1 MARLALPK
9 RTIVV
14 PQPLKGVR
22 HGFVPDELLS
32 PIKPYGRLY
41 TEAAVAWEAMRRAAR
56 ADGVVLKPT
65 GIGDTYRSYEM
76 QARAFMQRYQR
87 EPIVGAST
95 RTWDGVKWYKKSEK
109 LADLA
114 APGKSWH
121 NLGLACDV
129 ANASGIIL
137 DWLMTHEID
146 YGFCHEMDRE
156 PWHIVFFAQTA
167 NKA

>member
-1 MARLALPK
+1 MSRLALPK
-9 RTIVV
+9 RKVVV
-14 PQPLKGVR
+14 PKPLRGIR
-22 HGFVPDELLS
+22 HGFVPDEMLVAV
-32 PIKPYGRLY
+32 KPYGKLY
-41 TEAAVAWEAMRRAAR
+41 VEAAAAWEAMRLAAR

-65 GIGDTYRSYEM
+65 SSYDTYRSYDM
-76 QARAFMQRYQR
+76 QARAFLQRYQR

-129 ANASGIIL
+129 ARASGTIL
-137 DWLMTHEID
+137 DWLMAHELNF
-146 YGFCHEMDRE
+146 GFCHELDSE
-156 PWHIVFFAQTA
+156 PWHIVFYATA
-167 NKA
+167 TKKA

>member
-1 MARLALPK
+1 MARPALPK
-9 RTIVV
+9 RKVVV
-14 PQPLKGVR
+14 PKPLRGVKY
-22 HGFVPDELLS
+22 GFVPDELLA
-32 PIKPYGRLY
+32 PIRPYGRLY

-65 GIGDTYRSYEM
+65 STADTYRSYEM
-76 QARAFMQRYQR
+76 QRRSFMQRYQL
-87 EPIVGAST
+87 EPIPGAST
-95 RTWDGVKWYKKSEK
+95 RTWDGVKWYKRSEK

-137 DWLMTHEID
+137 DWLMANELD
-146 YGFCHEMDRE
+146 FGWCHEMDRE
-156 PWHIVFFAQTA
+156 PWHIVFFAGNA
-167 NKA
+167 NRA

>member
-1 MARLALPK
+1 MTRLALPK
-9 RTIVV
+9 RKIVV

-22 HGFVPDELLS
+22 HGFVPEALLA
-32 PIKPYGRLY
+32 PIKPYGKLY
-41 TEAAVAWEAMRRAAR
+41 LEAAEAWGAMRLAAR

-65 GIGDTYRSYEM
+65 STGDTYRSYEM
-76 QARAFMQRYQR
+76 QARAFRQRYQT

-114 APGKSWH
+114 TPGKSWH

-137 DWLMTHEID
+137 DWLMAHELD

-156 PWHIVFFAQTA
+156 PWHIVFFTHLAG
-167 NKA
+167 KA

>member
-9 RTIVV
+9 RKIFV
-14 PQPLKGVR
+14 PKPLKGVR
-22 HGFVPDELLS
+22 YGFVPDELLS

-41 TEAAVAWEAMRRAAR
+41 LEAAKAWEAMRRAAR

-65 GIGDTYRSYEM
+65 GSGDTYRSYEM
-76 QARAFMQRYQR
+76 QARAFLQRYQR

-114 APGKSWH
+114 TPGKSWH
-121 NLGLACDV
+121 NLALACDV

-137 DWLMTHEID
+137 DWLMAHEID